1 MINNGSSLI
10 RTLPSVQE
18 FRLFKTIQFLIVVAD
33 FTAGGELHPALKT
46 HIFLYNNIYS
56 AYMQTVTY
64 KFDIFITNTKKA
76 YSIKQNAPSLEKK
89 AWFLKV

>member
-1 MINNGSSLI
+1 
-10 RTLPSVQE
+10 
-18 FRLFKTIQFLIVVAD
+18 
-33 FTAGGELHPALKT
+33 
-46 HIFLYNNIYS
+46 
-56 AYMQTVTY
+56 MQTVTY